1 MLDAGTPPQPGRSV
15 EIEKAAATAA
25 RGLFQQKMSIQENCL
40 HPGEQGIAPIQMPP
54 SSLDHSDLRVGEE
67 MDGLFKQFFLWHKIG
82 VQDAKKFAFGGSE
95 THRQRSSLKAGA
107 LSPMDTL
114 HVKTTLAQFLCT
126 RGGDLA
132 SLVR

>member
-1 MLDAGTPPQPGRSV
+1 MMY
-15 EIEKAAATAA
+15 IHKY
-25 RGLFQQKMSIQENCL
+25 CL
-40 HPGEQGIAPIQMPP
+40 HPGEQVVVHIQMHLPR
-54 SSLDHSDLRVGEE
+54 LDHTDLGVGEE